1 MPKLFCMKCGKTITG
16 RYRKIW
22 CENCLIQE
30 YIKQKNMAKNQAVAD
45 EELDEEIPVEKPKKE
60 EEE

>member
-1 MPKLFCMKCGKTITG
+1 MKCGKTITG